1 MPLPGL
7 EYPEYVAPSN
17 DEIPVEDPEED
28 LTDYPA
34 DGGDD
39 NDDDDEEEESFKDDD
54 DNEEEEEA
62 IEKDG
67 DEEEEHLALADSTTV
82 TPPQPPRSPQTR
94 VPFSQTRLRRIPSL
108 PLPVSSL
115 TLPLPSPP
123 TYIIPT
129 YDRAPLGY
137 RAAMIQLRAASPSTH
152 HLLLPS
158 EIPPPP
164 FLLPYTAHKDDILET
179 DMPLQKRAH
188 FTAPT
193 SRFEIRESST
203 TATSR
208 LTGRTLTHR
217 VDYGFIDTMDA
228 SIWASKGIAMNA
240 IGEVNE
246 RVTDLATNQ
255 RQDAQELYVH
265 CEDAQDDR
273 DLLRS

>member
-1 MPLPGL
+1 MVLPLPGL
-7 EYPEYVAPSN
+7 EYPEYVAPSD

-39 NDDDDEEEESFKDDD
+39 DDDEEEEEESFEDDDDDDDEEE
-54 DNEEEEEA
+54 A
-62 IEKDG
+62 IEEDG
-67 DEEEEHLALADSTTV
+67 DKEEEHLALADSTTA
-82 TPPQPPRSPQTR
+82 TPPQPPRSPQTM
-94 VPFSQTRLRRIPSL
+94 IPSL
-108 PLPVSSL
+108 PLPVPSP

-158 EIPPPP
+158 KIPPPP
-164 FLLPYTAHKDDILET
+164 FLLPSIAHKYDILET
-179 DMPLQKRAH
+179 DMPLQKRAR

-193 SRFEIRESST
+193 SRFETRESST
-203 TATSR
+203 AAASR
-208 LTGRTLTHR
+208 QTGR
-217 VDYGFIDTMDA
+217 
-228 SIWASKGIAMNA
+228 
-240 IGEVNE
+240 EVNE
-246 RVTDLATNQ
+246 RVIDLATNQ

-265 CEDAQDDR
+265 YEDAQDDR
-273 DLLRS
+273 ALLRS